1 MLGQGTA
8 SNPYLISNEEDLNKI
23 RENTQASYRL
33 TNDIY
38 MTSYQLGEGWL
49 PIEEFY
55 GTIDG
60 GNYTIHDLYINRPNE
75 SVGFIKHL
83 EYRLQ
88 VGGGK
93 ISNLHFK
100 NVNIVGG
107 ANTGVIAG
115 TAKGYTDVLV
125 DHYGN
130 NRSASLP
137 VEITGC
143 TLEGTIRSASNNL
156 GGLIGATLAEMRPS
170 AWNDNELVNALIRSS
185 HADLNIHAFGS
196 NIGGLVGD
204 ATSGSVT
211 ISTSSS
217 RGEITN
223 GYDNVG
229 GLVGTLVAG
238 RGGINNSYSLM
249 HIQGANYVGGMIGE
263 IKSGHVQSYR
273 LTNSYFAGTFDAPNR
288 STTQIGAVTGYW
300 RGIVNGDPDIR
311 MIYDESKAQLE
322 GPKYNLS
329 SVKNGRTVPLSTS
342 DIQDVRTFVDRG
354 FDIIDTWYASQ
365 DSKGNY
371 LRLKNEFNEDL
382 FTMLGDGT
390 EGNPYQIDSVDKL
403 ISLTSYDR
411 QNWKEYN
418 NTLLDENDFHSANY
432 KPDMNFSSPNRYH
445 YKLTNDID
453 LDVYPWNEIGWY
465 PLTKVRETSTIE
477 RLPSEYIGDT
487 LWDRVWIEAN
497 NTFKTYNSLGELTGY
512 TDGVK
517 TLGEGN
523 KWENGVGG
531 LNNKHIKGFMGIL
544 NGNDFSINGLTIKE
558 WRGLTRLGL
567 FDVISGGT
575 VENLRLKGINIDI
588 DYHRGEYSGTRPT
601 GGVLSNII
609 QAGSNINKVSVEGL
623 STIKDYRADVGGAS
637 FDISGFIHSGRRLDR
652 TAGSELR
659 RAIIKNTSVSIKN
672 TFTNVDTSDT
682 YMTHFTP
689 FMNLVQYVRI
699 EDSYSAS
706 SYRALSP
713 QGQELSGVH
722 GDRVFARNITG
733 TGIILRSYYDSEIV
747 NSTTGSNEDPIEG
760 KVEINGR
767 NTEAMKLQSTY
778 TGWDF
783 DRVWDISGFDYPE
796 FKPYDESYVP
806 PVYKTEY
813 LVKTQVDALY
823 MSVVRDFVKKNME
836 TITLRSVARK
846 FTSKTKME
854 KSGSTGVTTQI
865 DELYSVAFAYEN
877 PVIEEREV
885 TTGIEELESELDYD
899 FKVDR
904 QHIVLTSIDELY
916 SSTTTSTI
924 SKGAFYNG
932 ISIEA
937 IRNNSVVI
945 KINDRGIKSI
955 EYGESVTSTD
965 GVDFITLHLD
975 NSDFDIGD
983 NTVTIRGLGSE
994 GEELINRKLS
1004 VRKESI
1010 DSQLNRSLLI
1020 NGQYYEV
1027 IEEDN
1032 GLLTLDRDIS
1042 KSLFARN
1049 PNGYYNIVE
1058 SFDYT
1063 LTPELNGENPVHVNS
1078 RYDNGFI
1085 RDEYELDTETSRVE
1099 TKIHMKSIRKIH
1111 KENGTIDFSDRE
1123 LIDGGYITILE
1134 AQSQKPRMSV
1144 GTEPTPE
1151 RRGSEISDEM
1161 YGLLS
1166 ELDGEG
1172 GWSHVERRGG
1182 VLYENLEYSIEQRFV
1197 VDVVGYIEDILEFEI
1212 PANTVSEKVDWLYD
1226 EGFNL
1231 DFDWYGDFTGENTS
1245 DYIRYRKS
1253 FIVMGNSGRVVQSS
1267 LGLIPENDYDGYHDS
1282 LRLNENN
1289 GRVINSKG
1297 EFEYIVH
1304 VEDRVPRGETGLATD
1319 WVYFR
1324 LELLNAPIVVSAS
1337 DGIHEIGQT
1346 YIPKE
1351 KNRGEF

>member
-23 RENTQASYRL
+23 RENTQASYKL

-107 ANTGVIAG
+107 KDTGVIAG

-130 NRSASLP
+130 NRSVSLP
-137 VEITGC
+137 VEVTGC
-143 TLEGTIRSASNNL
+143 TVEGTIRSASNNL
-156 GGLIGATLAEMRPS
+156 GGLIGTTLAEMRPS
-170 AWNDNELVNALIRSS
+170 AWNDNELVNASIRNS

-238 RGGINNSYSLM
+238 RGSIRNSYSLM
-249 HIQGANYVGGMIGE
+249 DIQGANYIGGMIGE
-263 IKSGHVQSYR
+263 IKSGHVQDYR

-288 STTQIGAVTGYW
+288 NTTQIGAVAGYW
-300 RGIVNGDPDIR
+300 SGVVNGDPNIM

-329 SVKNGRTVPLSTS
+329 SVKNRRTAPLSTS

-382 FTMLGDGT
+382 FTMLGEGT
-390 EGNPYQIDSVDKL
+390 KENPYQIDSVDKL

-411 QNWKEYN
+411 QNWREYN
-418 NTLLDENDFHSANY
+418 DTLKDENDFHSPYY
-432 KPDMNFSSPNRYH
+432 KPNMNFSSPNRYH
-445 YKLTNDID
+445 YKLTNDIN

-465 PLTKVRETSTIE
+465 PLTKVRESSTID

-531 LNNKHIKGFMGIL
+531 LNNKHVKGFMGIL

-575 VENLRLKGINIDI
+575 VENLKLKSINIDI

-609 QAGSNINKVSVEGL
+609 QAGSNINKVSVKGL
-623 STIKDYRADVGGAS
+623 SKIKDYRADVGGAS

-659 RAIIKNTSVSIKN
+659 RASIKNTSVSIEN

-722 GDRVFARNITG
+722 GNRVFVRNITG

-747 NSTTGSNEDPIEG
+747 NSTTGSNEDPIQG

-767 NTEAMKLQSTY
+767 STEAMKLQSTY

-783 DRVWDISGFDYPE
+783 DRIWDISGFDYPE
-796 FKPYDESYVP
+796 FKPYDENYVP

-823 MSVVRDFVKKNME
+823 MSVIRDFVKKNME

-846 FTSKTKME
+846 FTSKTRME

-932 ISIEA
+932 ISVEA
-937 IRNNSVVI
+937 IRNNEIVI
-945 KINDRGIKSI
+945 KINDRGVKYI
-955 EYGESVTSTD
+955 EYGSTMTSTE
-965 GVDFITLHLD
+965 GRDFITIYLD
-975 NSDFDIGD
+975 KSDFEIGE
-983 NTVTIRGLGSE
+983 NEVQIRGLGDE
-994 GEELINRKLS
+994 PEDILITKDFVVEKELRDNP
-1004 VRKESI
+1004 
-1010 DSQLNRSLLI
+1010 LNKNILI
-1020 NGQYYEV
+1020 NGEYYKV
-1027 IEEDN
+1027 IKNEQ
-1032 GLLTLDRDIS
+1032 GLLTLDRELS
-1042 KSLFARN
+1042 KNAYKYTPTGS
-1049 PNGYYNIVE
+1049 YNTLEV
-1058 SFDYT
+1058 ST
-1063 LTPELNGENPVHVNS
+1063 LTATPKINGEELTHVGS
-1078 RYDNGFI
+1078 SYDGGFI
-1085 RDEYELDTETSRVE
+1085 RDNYELEIETSRVTTE
-1099 TKIHMKSIRKIH
+1099 IELERTPLIDNIVMDVKDKQLIEGGYIKVYDTSRTASNLLNIPYSYYGTELSEEQYEILSSIDGDGVRVL
-1111 KENGTIDFSDRE
+1111 FSTGSRW
-1123 LIDGGYITILE
+1123 DGGYETGYASHRFKFDIVGYLEEILDIRIPGDTVKE
-1134 AQSQKPRMSV
+1134 KAEWLNNQGLDMEINWDGWEMGDANTYRKHSSGTRFSSSDSPQSGPIKGFRDELVSENGEVDYMVIRYLSKRWATSDLVSIKTFGISAKILLDLPR
-1144 GTEPTPE
+1144 
-1151 RRGSEISDEM
+1151 D
-1161 YGLLS
+1161 
-1166 ELDGEG
+1166 
-1172 GWSHVERRGG
+1172 
-1182 VLYENLEYSIEQRFV
+1182 ENL
-1197 VDVVGYIEDILEFEI
+1197 G
-1212 PANTVSEKVDWLYD
+1212 
-1226 EGFNL
+1226 
-1231 DFDWYGDFTGENTS
+1231 
-1245 DYIRYRKS
+1245 
-1253 FIVMGNSGRVVQSS
+1253 
-1267 LGLIPENDYDGYHDS
+1267 
-1282 LRLNENN
+1282 
-1289 GRVINSKG
+1289 
-1297 EFEYIVH
+1297 EYI
-1304 VEDRVPRGETGLATD
+1304 D
-1319 WVYFR
+1319 
-1324 LELLNAPIVVSAS
+1324 
-1337 DGIHEIGQT
+1337 EIGQI

>member
-55 GTIDG
+55 GAIDG

-75 SVGFIKHL
+75 SVGFIKRL

-107 ANTGVIAG
+107 ENTGVIAG
-115 TAKGYTDVLV
+115 TAKGYTDVLI
-125 DHYGN
+125 DNYGN
-130 NRSASLP
+130 NRSVSIP

-143 TLEGTIRSASNNL
+143 TVEGIIRSASNNL
-156 GGLIGATLAEMRPS
+156 GGLIGTTLAEIRPT
-170 AWNDNELVNALIRSS
+170 AWNDNQLVNVSIENS

-211 ISTSSS
+211 ILTSSS
-217 RGEITN
+217 RGKILN
-223 GYDNVG
+223 GYDNIG

-238 RGGINNSYSLM
+238 RGRISNSYSLM
-249 HIQGANYVGGMIGE
+249 DIQGANYVGGMIGE
-263 IKSGHVQSYR
+263 IASGHVQSYS
-273 LTNSYFAGTFDAPNR
+273 LTNSYFAGTLDAPNR
-288 STTQIGAVTGYW
+288 VTTHIGAVAGYW
-300 RGIVNGDPDIR
+300 RGVVNGDSDIR
-311 MIYDESKAQLE
+311 MIYDESKAQLNS
-322 GPKYNLS
+322 PKHNLS
-329 SVKNGRTVPLSTS
+329 NVKDRRTVPLSTS
-342 DIQDVRTFVDRG
+342 DIQDVRTFVDRD

-365 DSKGNY
+365 DSKGDY

-390 EGNPYQIDSVDKL
+390 KENPYQIDSIHKL
-403 ISLTSYDR
+403 ISITSYDR
-411 QNWKEYN
+411 RNWIEYN
-418 NTLLDENDFHSANY
+418 NMLDDENSFSSPNY

-445 YKLTNDID
+445 YKLTNDIN

-465 PLTKVRETSTIE
+465 PLTKVKETTTITT
-477 RLPSEYIGDT
+477 LPLENITAT
-487 LWDRVWIEAN
+487 LWDRAWIEAN
-497 NTFKTYNSLGELTGY
+497 NSFRVYNSIGQVIAY
-512 TDGVK
+512 TDGVS
-517 TLGEGN
+517 TLETTLSN
-523 KWENGVGG
+523 HGG
-531 LNNKHIKGFMGIL
+531 LGGQGKNKHIKGFMGIL
-544 NGNDFSINGLTIKE
+544 NGNDFSINGLSLKE
-558 WRGLTRLGL
+558 WRGLKRFGL

-575 VENLRLKGINIDI
+575 VENLKLKNVNINV
-588 DYHRGEYSGTRPT
+588 DYHRGRYSDERPI
-601 GGVLSNII
+601 GGVVSSTI
-609 QAGSNINKVSVEGL
+609 QATSNVNKVSVGGL
-623 STIKDYRADVGGAS
+623 STIKDYRADVGGAR
-637 FDISGFIHSGRRLDR
+637 FDISGFIHQGRRLDK
-652 TAGSELR
+652 TVGSELR
-659 RAIIKNTSVSIKN
+659 RASIKNTSVSIEN

-747 NSTTGSNEDPIEG
+747 NSTTGSNEDPIQG

-767 NTEAMKLQSTY
+767 STEAMKLQSTY

-796 FKPYDESYVP
+796 FKPYDENYVP

-823 MSVVRDFVKKNME
+823 MRVIRDFVKKNVE

-846 FTSKTKME
+846 FTSKTRME

-865 DELYSVAFAYEN
+865 DDLFSVAFAYEN

-899 FKVDR
+899 FKIDR
-904 QHIVLTSIDELY
+904 QHIVLTSIDELH

-937 IRNNSVVI
+937 IRNNSIVI
-945 KINDRGIKSI
+945 KVNDSRVEAI
-955 EYGESVTSTD
+955 EYNKVIYSTGGNPFVTIRIEASDFEDGESLVEVKAKDID
-965 GVDFITLHLD
+965 GVDLLVKTLK
-975 NSDFDIGD
+975 IEK
-983 NTVTIRGLGSE
+983 TP
-994 GEELINRKLS
+994 IN
-1004 VRKESI
+1004 
-1010 DSQLNRSLLI
+1010 SQLGNRVLV
-1020 NGQYYEV
+1020 NGKYYDV
-1027 IEEDN
+1027 VEEN
-1032 GLLTLDRDIS
+1032 GNVLTLDRELEESAFRVNAENTYNMIESGGLRVNPTINGLEPTHTGS
-1042 KSLFARN
+1042 K
-1049 PNGYYNIVE
+1049 
-1058 SFDYT
+1058 FDK
-1063 LTPELNGENPVHVNS
+1063 GM
-1078 RYDNGFI
+1078 I
-1085 RDEYELDTETSRVE
+1085 RDEYELTTEISESTTKLFMSIPADDVKTIAYPYISFSYPYGTTESGTAQNTVEEDGEYYTVSRN
-1099 TKIHMKSIRKIH
+1099 
-1111 KENGTIDFSDRE
+1111 NGTNSRRIVTYS
-1123 LIDGGYITILE
+1123 
-1134 AQSQKPRMSV
+1134 MSINV
-1144 GTEPTPE
+1144 LSWFEE
-1151 RRGSEISDEM
+1151 NV
-1161 YGLLS
+1161 S
-1166 ELDGEG
+1166 ELEGESIADKIESLKSKDYDFNVKWRG
-1172 GWSHVERRGG
+1172 KSYKKDRTDTIITYGRDIVLKVVNPINSTSVEIGRH
-1182 VLYENLEYSIEQRFV
+1182 NSIGDETITGLINSDFI
-1197 VDVVGYIEDILEFEI
+1197 DSSGKIKMDILGTDIDKAGSNNSAFPSGHIDTDIVEV
-1212 PANTVSEKVDWLYD
+1212 NVSP
-1226 EGFNL
+1226 
-1231 DFDWYGDFTGENTS
+1231 
-1245 DYIRYRKS
+1245 KS
-1253 FIVMGNSGRVVQSS
+1253 VKKSS
-1267 LGLIPENDYDGYHDS
+1267 Y
-1282 LRLNENN
+1282 
-1289 GRVINSKG
+1289 V
-1297 EFEYIVH
+1297 
-1304 VEDRVPRGETGLATD
+1304 T
-1319 WVYFR
+1319 
-1324 LELLNAPIVVSAS
+1324 
-1337 DGIHEIGQT
+1337 EIGQT

>member
-49 PIEEFY
+49 PIEEFN

-60 GNYTIHDLYINRPNE
+60 GNFTIHDLYINRPNE

-83 EYRLQ
+83 EYRTLSDSA
-88 VGGGK
+88 K

-115 TAKGYTDVLV
+115 TAKGWTDVLI
-125 DHYGN
+125 DNYGN

-143 TLEGTIRSASNNL
+143 TVEGTIRSASNSL
-156 GGLIGATLAEMRPS
+156 GGLIGTTLAEMRPS
-170 AWNDNELVNALIRSS
+170 AWNDNQLVNVSIGNS
-185 HADLNIHAFGS
+185 HADLDIHAFGS

-217 RGEITN
+217 RGKILN

-238 RGGINNSYSLM
+238 RGSIRNSYSLM
-249 HIQGANYVGGMIGE
+249 DIQGANYVGGMIGE
-263 IKSGHVQSYR
+263 IKSGHVQNYS

-288 STTQIGAVTGYW
+288 VTTHIGAVTGYW

-311 MIYDESKAQLE
+311 MIYDESKAQLN

-329 SVKNGRTVPLSTS
+329 NVKDRRAVPLSTS

-354 FDIIDTWYASQ
+354 FDIINTWYASP
-365 DSKGNY
+365 DSEGNY

-390 EGNPYQIDSVDKL
+390 EENPYQIDSVDKL
-403 ISLTSYDR
+403 ISITSYDKK
-411 QNWKEYN
+411 NWTEYN
-418 NTLLDENDFHSANY
+418 DSLDDENSFNSPNY

-445 YKLTNDID
+445 YKLTNDIN
-453 LDVYPWNEIGWY
+453 LDIYPWNVVGWY
-465 PLTKVRETSTIE
+465 PLTKVQETTT
-477 RLPSEYIGDT
+477 RTTLPLEIIRNT
-487 LWDRVWIEAN
+487 LWDLAWIEAN
-497 NTFKTYNSLGELTGY
+497 NTFRVYNSIGEVIAY
-512 TDGVK
+512 TDGVS
-517 TLGEGN
+517 TLETTTSN
-523 KWENGVGG
+523 HGG
-531 LNNKHIKGFMGIL
+531 LGGQGRNKHVRGFMGIL
-544 NGNDFSINGLTIKE
+544 NGSDFSINGLKLKE
-558 WRGLTRLGL
+558 WRGLERLGL

-575 VENLRLKGINIDI
+575 IENLRLENVDIDF
-588 DYHRGEYSGTRPT
+588 DYHRGDGIPDTTINS
-601 GGVLSNII
+601 GVLSSMI
-609 QAGSNINKVSVEGL
+609 QTGSRVEKVSVEGT
-623 STIKDYRADVGGAS
+623 SKIKDYRSDVGGARVNA
-637 FDISGFIHSGRRLDR
+637 SGFIHQGRRYDR
-652 TAGSELR
+652 TAGAELR
-659 RAIIKNTSVSIKN
+659 KANIRNASVSIEN

-682 YMTHFTP
+682 YIAHFTP
-689 FMNLVQYVRI
+689 FMNSVQYVRI

-706 SYRALSP
+706 SYKAQSP

-722 GDRVFARNITG
+722 GNRVFVRNITG
-733 TGIILRSYYDSEIV
+733 TGIVLRSYYDSEIV
-747 NSTTGSNEDPIEG
+747 NSTTGSNEDLAEG

-783 DRVWDISGFDYPE
+783 DRVWDINGFDYPE
-796 FKPYDESYVP
+796 FKPYDENYVP
-806 PVYKTEY
+806 PVYETEY

-823 MSVVRDFVKKNME
+823 MSVIRDFVKKNME

-846 FTSKTKME
+846 FTSKTRME

-916 SSTTTSTI
+916 SRTTTSTI

-955 EYGESVTSTD
+955 EYGGSVTSTD
-965 GVDFITLHLD
+965 GVDFITLHLN
-975 NSDFDIGD
+975 NSDFNIGN

-1004 VRKESI
+1004 VKKESI
-1010 DSQLNRSLLI
+1010 SSQLNRSLLI
-1020 NGQYYEV
+1020 NGQYYDV

-1032 GLLTLDRDIS
+1032 GLLTLNRDIS
-1042 KSLFARN
+1042 KSIFARN
-1049 PNGYYNIVE
+1049 PNGYYNTVE

-1085 RDEYELDTETSRVE
+1085 RDEYELVTETSRIE
-1099 TKIHMKSIRKIH
+1099 TKINMESRRKIY
-1111 KENGTIDFSDRE
+1111 KDNGTIDFSDRE

-1134 AQSQKPRMSV
+1134 AQSPKGSM
-1144 GTEPTPE
+1144 TELTNPTPE
-1151 RRGSEISDEM
+1151 RRGSEISDGM
-1161 YGLLS
+1161 YELLS

-1172 GWSHVERRGG
+1172 GWSRVNVIGT
-1182 VLYENLEYSIEQRFV
+1182 IEQRFI
-1197 VDVVGYIEDILEFEI
+1197 VDVVGYIEDVLEFEI

-1226 EGFNL
+1226 KGFYL
-1231 DFDWYGDFTGENTS
+1231 EFDWYGDFTGGDS
-1245 DYIRYRKS
+1245 SGMPLYRKS
-1253 FIVMGNSGRVVQSS
+1253 FVINGED
-1267 LGLIPENDYDGYHDS
+1267 GLLMRSNTGLRPENDYDGYHDR

-1289 GRVINSKG
+1289 SRVINSEG

-1304 VEDRVPRGETGLATD
+1304 VDTRYPGSSAGLATD
-1319 WVYFR
+1319 WVHFKI
-1324 LELLNAPIVVSAS
+1324 ELRNAPRAIPLS
-1337 DGIHEIGQT
+1337 DGIYEIGQT